1 MTRALGDDRLGLIF
15 ACCHPALA
23 VEARVALTLR
33 FVAGLTTREI
43 ATAFVVPE
51 ATLAQRLVRAKRKIR
66 ESGIRFTVPSSPDH
80 LAERLS
86 SVRTVVYLVFN
97 EGFASSG
104 GAALDQGRPVRRG
117 DLAGAAAA
125 PADARRRGDG
135 RAARAHAA
143 AFLAPGRPAGRRR
156 AAGAARR
163 AGPLLL
169 GRSADRRGH
178 RGARRGAG
186 AALTRVL
193 PAAGGDRGAA
203 RRGRVVRGDRLAADR
218 AALPGVCRASTRRRS
233 SRSTGPSRSGWRT
246 GRWPAWP
253 CSRPCWH
260 PARSPST
267 ARCTP
272 RTVSCWKKPDIPN
285 ERVVPGPAPPRRLAT
300 RRYATNCS
308 AATSTRSE

>member
-1 MTRALGDDRLGLIF
+1 M
-15 ACCHPALA
+15 
-23 VEARVALTLR
+23 ALTLR

-43 ATAFVVPE
+43 ATAFLVPE

-66 ESGIRFTVPSSPDH
+66 ESGIRFTVPASPDH
-80 LAERLS
+80 LAERLR

-104 GAALDQGRPVRRG
+104 GAALIRDDLCDEAIWLGRLLRRLMPG
-117 DLAGAAAA
+117 DAETAGLLALMLL
-125 PADARRRGDG
+125 
-135 RAARAHAA
+135 HL
-143 AFLAPGRPAGRRR
+143 LAPGRPARRRR

-169 GRSADRRGH
+169 GRRADRRGH

-193 PAAGGDRGAA
+193 PDAGGDRGAA

-218 AALPGVCRASTRRRS
+218 AALPGVGAPRPVAGHRGQPGRRGRDGGRAAGRPGRARPRARLRR
-233 SRSTGPSRSGWRT
+233 
-246 GRWPAWP
+246 A
-253 CSRPCWH
+253 RPT
-260 PARSPST
+260 T

-300 RRYATNCS
+300 RRYATSCS
-308 AATSTRSE
+308 AATSTRSEDKEILGQVSRTGVAAP